1 MNPSKDFSTRYLNA
15 KQWREGIRPLIQ
27 GAFRFCAP
35 GREYDFVDIP
45 KAVRE
50 SDVFSSIG
58 EEVATDLAGDL
69 VSYFT
74 PPEAM
79 WASYAVITEV
89 DPDQADVVL
98 NLVRARE
105 RDLFDMIAQSNYN
118 DVAPQWGF
126 EAAVHG
132 TPALWVTRGAI
143 GQPIH
148 CEVVPPHELLITPGH
163 RYLDRFRE
171 TTVEAFAVKP
181 LLQDYNVT
189 YPRELEEK
197 FAKPGAK
204 CDVVWG
210 FWVDWSDPNR
220 PLWRCEITVDAKR
233 VTPEDPLT
241 LGDIAGSC
249 PLLVGRFNPQPGQPW
264 GRGCGIKAL
273 PDFRTND
280 SIEDAILAGLDQSLL
295 NTLIYPSDGALDLS
309 EGIDPGR
316 AYPAGPKFDRNSIFE
331 LNRGVNLDY
340 GYFSQESYERRIR
353 TAFYQDGPT
362 QRGDTPPTATQW
374 ADERRRVQQRI
385 GKPSA
390 PLWTEMIRPL
400 IQRFEYLGVL
410 TGQIE
415 EAISH
420 AEGQILVTPIS
431 PLQKAQ
437 NYDKIRVFRS
447 NLETIAAAAG
457 PEALVQIVDLG
468 ESLKSMVTTSG
479 DEIMKIRSEP
489 VEQPAQPPQG

>member
-1 MNPSKDFSTRYLNA
+1 MKPTEDFQTRYQTA
-15 KQWREGIRPLIQ
+15 KQWREGIRPLIEE
-27 GAFRFCAP
+27 AFKFCSP
-35 GREYDFVDIP
+35 GRQYDFTSTSKTIRDS
-45 KAVRE
+45 E
-50 SDVFSSIG
+50 VFTSIG
-58 EEVATDLAGDL
+58 EEVASDLAGDL

-89 DPDQADVVL
+89 DRDIADQ
-98 NLVRARE
+98 VRQIVEARE

-118 DVAPQWGF
+118 DIAPQWGF

-171 TTVEAFAVKP
+171 STVPAFSVKP
-181 LLQDYNVT
+181 LLQDYDVT

-197 FAKPGAK
+197 FAKPGMSCK
-204 CDVVWG
+204 VCWG

-220 PLWRCEITVDAKR
+220 PLWRCEITVDGKR
-233 VTPEDPLT
+233 VTPETPIT
-241 LGDIAGSC
+241 LGDLAGSC

-273 PDFRTND
+273 PDFRTDD
-280 SIEDAILAGLDQSLL
+280 SIEDAILAAMDQSLL
-295 NTLIYPSDGALDLS
+295 NTLIYPSDGTLDLS

-316 AYPAGPKFDRNSIFE
+316 AYPASSKFDRNSVFE
-331 LNRGVNLDY
+331 LSRTNNLDY
-340 GYFSQESYERRIR
+340 SYYSKEDFDNRIR
-353 TAFYQDGPT
+353 VAFYQDGPR
-362 QRGDTPPTATQW
+362 QRGETPPTATQW
-374 ADERRRVQQRI
+374 MDERRRVQQRI

-400 IQRFEYLGVL
+400 IQRFEYLGVM
-410 TGQIE
+410 TGDLQ

-420 AEGQILVTPIS
+420 AEKEILVTPLS

-437 NYDKIRVFRS
+437 NYDKIRTFRA
-447 NLETIAAAAG
+447 NLETIAAAA
-457 PEALVQIVDLG
+457 PEQLPGIVDLPT
-468 ESLKSMVTTSG
+468 SLKTMIEVSG
-479 DEIMKIRSEP
+479 DKIMQIRSEP
-489 VEQPAQPPQG
+489 VEQPTQPPQG